1 MLLHT
6 AGDTAGVK
14 AVEKDFESFY
24 FNALVSSY
32 LTPEAVLQESSFHCL
47 KNSKG
52 INNFLII

>member
-32 LTPEAVLQESSFHCL
+32 LTPETGASR
-47 KNSKG
+47 K
-52 INNFLII
+52 